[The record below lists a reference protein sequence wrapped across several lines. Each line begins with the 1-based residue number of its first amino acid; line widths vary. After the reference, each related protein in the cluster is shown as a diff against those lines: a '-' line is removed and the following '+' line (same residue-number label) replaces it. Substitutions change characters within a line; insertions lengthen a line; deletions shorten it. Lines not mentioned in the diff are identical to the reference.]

1 MRPFLGVTTMEEYFT
16 HTLPNGLR
24 MVHLP
29 IETPVSYCGYAVNAG
44 TRDEGANERGL
55 AHFVEH
61 MLFKGTE
68 YRKAWHILNRMETV
82 GGELNAYTT
91 KEETFLY
98 SVFMAKDF
106 ERAFDLLT
114 DLAFHANF
122 PEAEIEKEVEVILD
136 EIESYKDSPSELI
149 FDEFESLL
157 FARHPLGRMILG
169 DKRALSTF
177 HSETGLSFTRR
188 FYAPSNMLFFSMGSN
203 AFEEIVRMGERLLAG
218 IDFPM
223 TARKRKAPKRKEAKT
238 VQKHKDTHQ
247 AHVLIGGQAYT
258 MFEAKR
264 VPLFLL
270 NNLLGGPGMNSLLNV
285 SLRERN
291 GLVYNVESNITH
303 YTDCGMATIYFGCAP
318 KNRERAMNLVH
329 RQLEQLRNTALT
341 SARLSQ
347 AKNQVIG
354 LLGVAN
360 DNHENLFLGL
370 GKSFLHY
377 NHYDSMAQVVERI
390 RKITVE
396 EILAVANEVYAP
408 SNLSTLIYE

>member
-1 MRPFLGVTTMEEYFT
+1 MEEYFT

-68 YRKAWHILNRMETV
+68 HRKAWHILNRMETV

-122 PEAEIEKEVEVILD
+122 PDAEIEKEVEVILD

-203 AFEEIVRMGERLLAG
+203 AFEEIVRMGERLLVG

-223 TARKRKAPKRKEAKT
+223 AARKRKAPK
-238 VQKHKDTHQ
+238 
-247 AHVLIGGQAYT
+247 
-258 MFEAKR
+258 
-264 VPLFLL
+264 
-270 NNLLGGPGMNSLLNV
+270 
-285 SLRERN
+285 
-291 GLVYNVESNITH
+291 
-303 YTDCGMATIYFGCAP
+303 
-318 KNRERAMNLVH
+318 
-329 RQLEQLRNTALT
+329 
-341 SARLSQ
+341 
-347 AKNQVIG
+347 
-354 LLGVAN
+354 
-360 DNHENLFLGL
+360 
-370 GKSFLHY
+370 
-377 NHYDSMAQVVERI
+377 
-390 RKITVE
+390 
-396 EILAVANEVYAP
+396 
-408 SNLSTLIYE
+408 

>member
-1 MRPFLGVTTMEEYFT
+1 MEEYFT

-68 YRKAWHILNRMETV
+68 HRKAWHILNRMETV

-203 AFEEIVRMGERLLAG
+203 AFEEIVRMGERLLVG

-223 TARKRKAPKRKEAKT
+223 AARKRKIPRRKEAKT

-354 LLGVAN
+354 QLGVAN

-408 SNLSTLIYE
+408 ANLSTLIYE

>member
-1 MRPFLGVTTMEEYFT
+1 MKYNTA
-16 HTLPNGLR
+16 TLPNGLR
-24 MVHLP
+24 IIHLP
-29 IETPVSYCGYAVNAG
+29 STSQVVYCGFGINAG
-44 TRDEGANERGL
+44 TRNELPGEEGV
-55 AHFVEH
+55 AHFCEH
-61 MLFKGTE
+61 TTFKGTE
-68 YRKAWHILNRMETV
+68 RRRALTIINCLETL
-82 GGELNAYTT
+82 GGELNAFTN
-91 KEETFLY
+91 KEDTVYYAAILKEHFPKA
-98 SVFMAKDF
+98 V
-106 ERAFDLLT
+106 DLLS
-114 DLAFHANF
+114 DIVFHSQY
-122 PEAEIEKEVEVILD
+122 PQTEIDKEIEVICD

-203 AFEEIVRMGERLLAG
+203 AFEEIVRMGEGLLAG

-223 TARKRKAPKRKEAKT
+223 AARKRKAPKRKEAKT

-354 LLGVAN
+354 QLGVAN

-408 SNLSTLIYE
+408 ANLSTLIYE

>member
-1 MRPFLGVTTMEEYFT
+1 MEYLT

-29 IETPVSYCGYAVNAG
+29 IQTPVSYCGYAINAG
-44 TRDEGANERGL
+44 TRDEGTHERGL

-68 YRKAWHILNRMETV
+68 HRKAWHILNRMETV

-106 ERAFDLLT
+106 ERAFELLT

-169 DKRALSTF
+169 DKRALRTF
-177 HSETGLSFTRR
+177 TGESGRSFTQR

-203 AFEEIVRMGERLLAG
+203 AFEDIVRMGEQLLAG

-223 TARKRKAPKRKEAKT
+223 AERKRKAPKLQEAKSVT
-238 VQKHKDTHQ
+238 KHKDTHQ

-258 MFEAKR
+258 LFEAKR

-291 GLVYNVESNITH
+291 GLVYNVESNVTH

-318 KNRERAMNLVH
+318 KNQERAMNLVH
-329 RQLEQLRNTALT
+329 QQLDTLRNTALT
-341 SARLSQ
+341 SARLNQ
-347 AKNQVIG
+347 AKNQAIG
-354 LLGVAN
+354 QLGVAN

-390 RKITVE
+390 RKITSE
-396 EILAVANEVYAP
+396 DILDVANEVYAP
-408 SNLSTLIYE
+408 THLSTLIYE